1 MDCSTPGFPV
11 HHQLLELTQ
20 THVHWVGDAIQPSH
34 PLSSPFPPAFNL
46 SQHQGCC
53 FSSSHVWL
61 WESDYKESWALK
73 NRCFWTVVLEKTL
86 ESPLNCREIQ
96 PVHPKRD
103 QSWVFIG
110 RTDVEVETPILW
122 PPDVKSWLLEK
133 TLMLGKIEGRR
144 RRGRQ
149 RIRSLDGITDSMDM
163 SLGGLQELQWTG
175 RPGVLWSMGSQR
187 VGRGELLNWTVGL
200 LKARILKWFAIAFS
214 SEPCFIRTLHHDP
227 SVLGE
232 PTGRGS

>member
-1 MDCSTPGFPV
+1 MPSNHLILCRPLLLLPSVFPSIKAVVFPV
-11 HHQLLELTQ
+11 
-20 THVHWVGDAIQPSH
+20 VMY
-34 PLSSPFPPAFNL
+34 
-46 SQHQGCC
+46 GC
-53 FSSSHVWL
+53 
-61 WESDYKESWALK
+61 ESRDYKESWALK

-86 ESPLNCREIQ
+86 ESPLNCRKIQ

-103 QSWVFIG
+103 QPWVFIG
-110 RTDVEVETPILW
+110 RTDVEVETLILW
-122 PPDVKSWLLEK
+122 PLDVKSWLLEK

-149 RIRSLDGITDSMDM
+149 RVRSLDGITDSMDM

-175 RPGVLWSMGSQR
+175 RPGVLRSVGSQR
-187 VGRGELLNWTVGL
+187 VRQGELLNWTVGL

-227 SVLGE
+227 SALGE